1 MKKLIILFVLIL
13 STFHLYAE
21 SVNIK
26 FFLQTGEILE
36 KEINANTR
44 LLQINDNFFPE
55 SKLYDDFLIVD
66 IEGLEDL
73 YNKPKIW
80 TKNSKNSE
88 FAVL

>member
-1 MKKLIILFVLIL
+1 MKKFIILFVLIL

-21 SVNIK
+21 TVNIK

-44 LLQINDNFFPE
+44 LLQIND
-55 SKLYDDFLIVD
+55 
-66 IEGLEDL
+66 